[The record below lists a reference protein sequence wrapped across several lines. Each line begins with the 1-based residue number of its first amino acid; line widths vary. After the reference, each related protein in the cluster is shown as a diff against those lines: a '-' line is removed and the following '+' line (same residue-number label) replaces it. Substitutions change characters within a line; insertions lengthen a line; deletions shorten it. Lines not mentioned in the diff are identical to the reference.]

1 MKVNEIFHSLQGEG
15 YHTGSAVVFLR
26 LSGCNL
32 KCAFCDT
39 DHIGGKNMTEE
50 EIVEEVNRYGTK
62 HVVITGGEPA
72 MQLTSTL
79 VDKLHQAGLYVQIE
93 TNGTLL
99 LPPGIDWVTCSPKTG
114 RKPVLADVDELKVVI
129 AGHDTDPSIYDN
141 IKASHR
147 FVQPCDHGDAKLNA
161 ESIKQAVDYVKS
173 HPQWRLSLQTHKL
186 INIP

>member
-15 YHTGSAVVFLR
+15 YYTGSAVVFLR

-39 DHIGGKNMTEE
+39 DHIEGEYMTEE
-50 EIVEEVNRYGTK
+50 EIVKEVSRYGTK
-62 HVVITGGEPA
+62 HVVITGGEPS
-72 MQLTSTL
+72 MQLTSSL

-93 TNGTLL
+93 TNGTLP
-99 LPPGIDWVTCSPKTG
+99 LPQGIDWVTCSPKAG
-114 RKPVLADVDELKVVI
+114 KEPVLTNVDELKVVM
-129 AGHDTDPSIYDN
+129 AGDNTDPSAYGN
-141 IKASHR
+141 IEASHR
-147 FVQPCDHGDAKLNA
+147 FLQPCDYGDAKLNA